1 MEKSKLQIGT
11 ELVAINPCLMRSTG
25 EEALIVGK
33 EYKISYLDTDDEDND
48 CIVIIDEQNE
58 EHWFLVDELSG
69 FFTYKGLKAS
79 N

>member
-11 ELVAINPCLMRSTG
+11 ELVAINPCLMRSTS
-25 EEALIVGK
+25 EEALIVDK
-33 EYKISYLDTDDEDND
+33 EYKITYLDTDDEDNE

-58 EHWFLVDELSG
+58 EHWFLVDELSKW
-69 FFTYKGLKAS
+69 FKTS